1 MNNKEEF
8 KEMSFLDHLEDLRW
22 FLIRS
27 VSAIIIGATIAF
39 FFNQF
44 IFDVVLFGPKD
55 PNFITYKLFC
65 EMSQYFMND
74 ESLCIK
80 EINMELLNREMG
92 GQFSAHL
99 WMSITV
105 GVIFSFP
112 YILWEFWKFISPALY
127 RNEKKQAFSFLFI
140 STLLFIIGIC
150 FGYYIIA
157 PLSVQFLANYN
168 LSSEIK
174 NGIDL
179 ASYISLIKTSTLASG
194 IIFEL
199 PIIMYFL
206 TKLGLITPKFLT
218 ENRRYTIIIVLVVSA
233 IITPPDIISQ
243 IIVAI
248 PIMILYEFSI
258 IISKIV
264 YNRMQNDLKRLGY
277 SVDSF

>member
-1 MNNKEEF
+1 MNKKEEF

-39 FFNQF
+39 FFREF
-44 IFDVVLFGPKD
+44 IFDVVLFGPKN
-55 PNFITYKLFC
+55 PSFITYKLFC
-65 EMSQYFMND
+65 KLSQYFMND
-74 ESLCIK
+74 ASLCIT

-105 GVIFSFP
+105 GVIFAFP

-127 RNEKKQAFSFLFI
+127 KNEKKQAFSFLFI
-140 STLLFIIGIC
+140 STLLFITGIC

-174 NGIDL
+174 NGIDTEH
-179 ASYISLIKTSTLASG
+179 SVKHISRR
-194 IIFEL
+194 II
-199 PIIMYFL
+199 
-206 TKLGLITPKFLT
+206 
-218 ENRRYTIIIVLVVSA
+218 
-233 IITPPDIISQ
+233 
-243 IIVAI
+243 
-248 PIMILYEFSI
+248 
-258 IISKIV
+258 
-264 YNRMQNDLKRLGY
+264 
-277 SVDSF
+277 

>member
-105 GVIFSFP
+105 GIIFSFP

-127 RNEKKQAFSFLFI
+127 RNEKKQAFSFLFV
-140 STLLFIIGIC
+140 STLLFIVGIC

-157 PLSVQFLANYN
+157 PLSVQFLANYS
-168 LSSEIK
+168 LSNEIK

-179 ASYISLIKTSTLASG
+179 ASYINLIKTSTLASG

-218 ENRRYTIIIVLVVSA
+218 ENRRYTIVIVLVVSA

-264 YNRMQNDLKRLGY
+264 YNRMQNDLKRRGY

>member
-55 PNFITYKLFC
+55 PKFITYKLFC
-65 EMSQYFMND
+65 ELSQYFIND

-105 GVIFSFP
+105 GIIFSFP

-127 RNEKKQAFSFLFI
+127 RNEKKQAFSFLFV
-140 STLLFIIGIC
+140 STLLFIVGIC

-157 PLSVQFLANYN
+157 PLSVQFLANYS
-168 LSSEIK
+168 LSNEIK

-218 ENRRYTIIIVLVVSA
+218 ENRRYTIVIVLVVSA